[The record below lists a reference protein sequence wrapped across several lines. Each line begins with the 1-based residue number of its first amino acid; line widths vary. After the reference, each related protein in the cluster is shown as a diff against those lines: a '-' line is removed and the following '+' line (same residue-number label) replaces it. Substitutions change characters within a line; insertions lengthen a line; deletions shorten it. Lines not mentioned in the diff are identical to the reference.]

1 MNNYI
6 TRTLSKQIG
15 SNLFKGRAI
24 MLYGPRQ
31 AGKTT
36 LLKNLIS
43 KYDKKTIWLNADN
56 PDVREELTNVT
67 LAKWRKIVGK
77 KKVVV
82 IDEAQRVNNIGLS
95 LKIALD
101 EIKDIQI
108 IATGSSSFELMS
120 EITEPLTGRKY
131 EYKLLPFSFSELV
144 DNSDYITEKQSIEN
158 RLLFGSYP
166 SVITNPGEEQLILSE
181 LTNSYLFKDI
191 FAIDGIKKASV
202 FDKLV
207 KALALQI
214 GSEVSYTELASL
226 VSIDRKTVEKYID
239 LLEKCFVVFS
249 LPAFSGNMRNEIKK
263 GRKIYFYDLGIRNS
277 IIGNFTS
284 LSARQD
290 VGNMWENYLI
300 SERIKKNLNKPFP
313 SNSYFW
319 RIIGKQNTEIDYIEN
334 SPNKLCAWEIKWNM
348 ASKAKIPLAF
358 KNAYSEAE
366 TQILTPSNY
375 DEFLL

>member
-144 DNSDYITEKQSIEN
+144 DNSDYITEKQSIES

-334 SPNKLCAWEIKWNM
+334 SPNKLCAWEIKWNR

>member
-1 MNNYI
+1 MLDYI
-6 TRTLSKQIG
+6 NRTLSKQIE

-36 LLKNLIS
+36 LIRNLIS
-43 KYDKKTIWLNADN
+43 KYEKKTIWLNADS
-56 PDVREELTNVT
+56 PDIREELTDIT
-67 LAKWRKIVGK
+67 LAKWKKILGK
-77 KKVVV
+77 KKIVV
-82 IDEAQRVNNIGLS
+82 IDEAQRINNIGLS
-95 LKIALD
+95 LKIAID
-101 EIKDIQI
+101 ELKDIQI
-108 IATGSSSFELMS
+108 IATGSSSFELMN

-131 EYKLLPFSFSELV
+131 EYKLLPFSFSELTE
-144 DNSDYITEKQSIEN
+144 NTDYITEKQNIEN

-166 SVITNPGEEQLILSE
+166 AVITNPGEEQMILGE

-191 FAIDGIKKASV
+191 FAIDGIKKARV

-226 VSIDRKTVEKYID
+226 VSVDRKTVEKYID

-263 GRKIYFYDLGIRNS
+263 GRKIYFYDLGIRNA
-277 IIGNFTS
+277 IIGNFMP

-290 VGNMWENYLI
+290 VGSMWENYLI
-300 SERIKKNLNKPFP
+300 SERMKKNINIPYPPK
-313 SNSYFW
+313 SHFW
-319 RIIGKQNTEIDYIEN
+319 RVIGNQNTEIDYIEN
-334 SPNKLCAWEIKWNM
+334 SPNKLCAWEIKWNK
-348 ASKAKIPLAF
+348 ASKAKIPLSF
-358 KNAYSEAE
+358 KNAYPDAE

-375 DEFLL
+375 DEFLM

>member
-6 TRTLSKQIG
+6 TRTLSKQIE

-144 DNSDYITEKQSIEN
+144 DNSDYITEKQSIES

-263 GRKIYFYDLGIRNS
+263 GRKIYFYDLGIRNA

-313 SNSYFW
+313 SKSYFW
-319 RIIGKQNTEIDYIEN
+319 RIIGKQNSEIDYIE
-334 SPNKLCAWEIKWNM
+334 SGSNKLSAWEIKWNK
-348 ASKAKIPLAF
+348 ASKAKIPLTF
-358 KNAYSEAE
+358 KNAYPDAE

-375 DEFLL
+375 YEFLL

>member
-1 MNNYI
+1 MSDYI
-6 TRTLSKQIG
+6 NRSLSRQIE

-36 LLKNLIS
+36 LIRNLIS
-43 KYDKKTIWLNADN
+43 KYDKETVWLNADS
-56 PDVREELTNVT
+56 PDIREELTNIT
-67 LAKWRKIVGK
+67 LAKWKKILGK
-77 KKVVV
+77 KKIVV
-82 IDEAQRVNNIGLS
+82 IDEAQRINNIGIS
-95 LKIALD
+95 LKIAID
-101 EIKDIQI
+101 ELKDVQI
-108 IATGSSSFELMS
+108 LATGSSSFELMN

-131 EYKLLPFSFSELV
+131 EYKLLPFSFSELTE
-144 DNSDYITEKQSIEN
+144 NTDYITEKQNIEN

-166 SVITNPGEEQLILSE
+166 AVITNTGEEQTILSE

-202 FDKLV
+202 FDNLV

-226 VSIDRKTVEKYID
+226 VAIDRKTVEKYID
-239 LLEKCFVVFS
+239 LLEKCFVIFS
-249 LPAFSGNMRNEIKK
+249 LPAFNGNMRNEIKK
-263 GRKIYFYDLGIRNS
+263 GRKIYFYDLGIRNA
-277 IIGNFTS
+277 IIGNFLP

-290 VGNMWENYLI
+290 VGAMWENYLI
-300 SERIKKNLNKPFP
+300 SERMKKNINNLFP
-313 SNSYFW
+313 PKSHFW
-319 RIIGKQNTEIDYIEN
+319 RIIGNQNAEIDYIEN
-334 SPNKLCAWEIKWNM
+334 SSNKLCAWEIKWNK
-348 ASKAKIPLAF
+348 ASKAKIPLCF
-358 KNAYSEAE
+358 KNAYPDAE